1 MYINSII
8 YRFND
13 GYIQIKRPF
22 KVVKETEDSYV
33 TGANVY
39 FKNEINKPIVK
50 QSGKYIYVKLS
61 MIDTDEE
68 TLKEMLSEWFI
79 DKSKHIKE

>member
-68 TLKEMLSEWFI
+68 TLKEILSEWFI